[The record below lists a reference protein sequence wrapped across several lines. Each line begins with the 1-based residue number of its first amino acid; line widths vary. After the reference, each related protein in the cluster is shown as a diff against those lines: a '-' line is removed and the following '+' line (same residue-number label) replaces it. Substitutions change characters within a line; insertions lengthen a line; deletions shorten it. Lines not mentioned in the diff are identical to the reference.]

1 MYLVM
6 EYVMNKLSIRY
17 YSQDIKRHQHNYHQL
32 VLPLHGE
39 IHITLN
45 NEFKT
50 TVSTGS
56 CIVIE
61 QNVVHA
67 FTADEAARFIVADL
81 DALPDNLINLFCP
94 KISIDNR
101 LLSYL
106 QFIEQQMLVASD
118 ETLTHST
125 FDLFYLLLCEQE
137 NLSNVDKRIDTVI
150 TTVKQNL
157 AYPYTLKELANIACL
172 SVTQFKTVFKKNT
185 TMSALQYLTML
196 RMQHARALLIHSDL
210 PIALVGERIGYNDAS
225 AFSRRFNLYFGQPPK
240 AFAKQ

>member
-1 MYLVM
+1 
-6 EYVMNKLSIRY
+6 MNKLSIRY

-45 NEFKT
+45 DEFKT

-56 CIVIE
+56 CMVIE

-67 FTADEAARFIVADL
+67 FTANEAARFIVADL
-81 DALPDNLINLFCP
+81 DRLPNNLINLFCP

-106 QFIEQQMLVASD
+106 QFIEQQMLVISD
-118 ETLTHST
+118 DMLTHST
-125 FDLFYLLLCEQE
+125 FDLFYLLLCEQV
-137 NLSNVDKRIDTVI
+137 NHSNIDKRIDTVI

-157 AYPYTLKELANIACL
+157 AYPYTLKELADIACL
-172 SVTQFKTVFKKNT
+172 SVTQFKTVFKRNT
-185 TMSALQYLTML
+185 NMSALQYLTML
-196 RMQHARALLIHSDL
+196 RMQHARALLTHSDL

-240 AFAKQ
+240 AFAKL

>member
-1 MYLVM
+1 
-6 EYVMNKLSIRY
+6 MNKLSIRY
-17 YSQDIKRHQHNYHQL
+17 YSQDIKCHQHNYHQL

-39 IHITLN
+39 IFITLN
-45 NEFKT
+45 NDFKT

-56 CIVIE
+56 CIIIE
-61 QNVVHA
+61 KNVVHA

-81 DALPDNLINLFCP
+81 DALPDNLINLLCP
-94 KISIDNR
+94 KIPIDSR

-106 QFIEQQMLVASD
+106 QFIEQQLLVVND
-118 ETLTHST
+118 EKLTNST
-125 FDLFYLLLCEQE
+125 FDLFYLLLCEQSSH
-137 NLSNVDKRIDTVI
+137 SNIDKRIDNVI
-150 TTVKQNL
+150 TIVKQNL
-157 AYPYTLKELANIACL
+157 AYPYTLKELADIACL
-172 SVTQFKTVFKKNT
+172 SVTQFKTVFKKST

-196 RMQHARALLIHSDL
+196 RMQHARALLTHSDL

>member
-1 MYLVM
+1 
-6 EYVMNKLSIRY
+6 MNKLSIRY

-32 VLPLHGE
+32 VLPLHCE

-45 NEFKT
+45 DEFKT

-106 QFIEQQMLVASD
+106 QFIEQQMLVVSD
-118 ETLTHST
+118 DALTHST
-125 FDLFYLLLCEQE
+125 FDLFYLLLCEQV
-137 NLSNVDKRIDTVI
+137 NHSNIDKRIDTVI

-157 AYPYTLKELANIACL
+157 AYPYTLKELADIACL
-172 SVTQFKTVFKKNT
+172 SVTQFKTVFKKST

-196 RMQHARALLIHSDL
+196 RIQHARALLIHSDL

-240 AFAKQ
+240 AFAKL

>member
-1 MYLVM
+1 
-6 EYVMNKLSIRY
+6 MNKLSIRY

-81 DALPDNLINLFCP
+81 DSLPDNLINLFCP

-106 QFIEQQMLVASD
+106 QFIEQQMLLASD

-137 NLSNVDKRIDTVI
+137 NHSNVDKRIDTVI

-172 SVTQFKTVFKKNT
+172 SVTQFKAVFKKNT

-196 RMQHARALLIHSDL
+196 RMQHARALLTHSDL

-240 AFAKQ
+240 AFSKQ

>member
-6 EYVMNKLSIRY
+6 EYAINKLSIRY

-45 NEFKT
+45 DEFKT

-106 QFIEQQMLVASD
+106 QFIEQQMLVVSD
-118 ETLTHST
+118 DALTHST
-125 FDLFYLLLCEQE
+125 FDLFYLLLCEQV
-137 NLSNVDKRIDTVI
+137 NHSNIDKRIDTVI

-157 AYPYTLKELANIACL
+157 AYPYTLKELADIACL
-172 SVTQFKTVFKKNT
+172 SVTQFKTVFKKST

-196 RMQHARALLIHSDL
+196 RMQHAHALLIHSDL

-240 AFAKQ
+240 AFAKL

>member
-1 MYLVM
+1 
-6 EYVMNKLSIRY
+6 MNKLSIRY

-45 NEFKT
+45 DEFKT

-81 DALPDNLINLFCP
+81 DRLPDNLINLFCP

-118 ETLTHST
+118 DRLTHST
-125 FDLFYLLLCEQE
+125 FDLFYVLLCEQV
-137 NLSNVDKRIDTVI
+137 NHSNIDKRIDTVI

-157 AYPYTLKELANIACL
+157 AYPYTLKELADIACL
-172 SVTQFKTVFKKNT
+172 SVTQFKTVFKKST

-240 AFAKQ
+240 AFAKL

>member
-1 MYLVM
+1 
-6 EYVMNKLSIRY
+6 MNKLSIRY
-17 YSQDIKRHQHNYHQL
+17 YSQDIKRHQHNYYQL

-39 IHITLN
+39 IFITLN
-45 NEFKT
+45 NDFKT

-61 QNVVHA
+61 KNVVHA

-81 DALPDNLINLFCP
+81 DALPDNLINLLCP
-94 KISIDNR
+94 KIPIDSR

-106 QFIEQQMLVASD
+106 QFIEQQLLVVSD
-118 ETLTHST
+118 EKLTNST
-125 FDLFYLLLCEQE
+125 FDLFYLLLCEQSSH
-137 NLSNVDKRIDTVI
+137 SNIDKRIDNVI
-150 TTVKQNL
+150 TIVKQNL
-157 AYPYTLKELANIACL
+157 AYPYTLKELADIACL
-172 SVTQFKTVFKKNT
+172 SVTQFKTVFKKST

-196 RMQHARALLIHSDL
+196 RMQHARALLTHSDL

-225 AFSRRFNLYFGQPPK
+225 AFSRRFHLYFGQPPK